1 MSTHRSTVL
10 VVDDEAEIRR
20 LVERYLGREGFDV
33 LCAPDG
39 DAMWRVLANHRI
51 DLVILDIRLPG
62 DDGISLTRR
71 LHREHDCAIIL
82 LTSRAEVID
91 RVAGLESGADDYM
104 AKPFDPRELLARIN
118 AVLRRAQAARSRAE
132 PQAPPGGYDFGDWHL
147 SIARRELLDGR
158 ANPVPLSP
166 AEFDLLRLLVEYPNR
181 VLTREFLVQR
191 LYGRRC
197 MPYDRSIDVR
207 VGQLRRKLGQAAGQ
221 DRPIKTVRG
230 SGYLLSATVRLREAV
245 T

>member
-1 MSTHRSTVL
+1 MSANRNTIL
-10 VVDDEAEIRR
+10 IVDDEVEIRR

-39 DAMWRVLANHRI
+39 DAMWNVLDHHAV

-62 DDGISLTRR
+62 DDGLNLTRR
-71 LHREHDCAIIL
+71 LHRQHDCAIIL

-118 AVLRRAQAARSRAE
+118 AVLRRTQAARDRAD
-132 PQAPPGGYDFGDWHL
+132 PQAPPAGYDFGQWHL
-147 SIARRELLDGR
+147 SVARRELLDAR
-158 ANPVPLSP
+158 SQSVPLSP
-166 AEFDLLRLLVEYPNR
+166 AQFDLLRLLVEHPNR
-181 VLTREFLVQR
+181 VLTRDFLVQR

-197 MPYDRSIDVR
+197 MPYDRNIDVR
-207 VGQLRRKLGQAAGQ
+207 VGQLRRKLGQSAGQ

-230 SGYLLSATVRLREAV
+230 SGYLLSTTVTPQEAS